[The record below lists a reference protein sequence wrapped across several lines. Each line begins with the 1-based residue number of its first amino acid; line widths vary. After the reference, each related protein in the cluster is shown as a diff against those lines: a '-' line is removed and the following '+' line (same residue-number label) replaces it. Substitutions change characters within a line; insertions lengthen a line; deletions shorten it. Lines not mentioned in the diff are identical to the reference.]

1 MMVMRMVIRQD
12 MMRVVAMGLEY
23 KKVLLQNVIDCSGMG
38 LDNHDEIIKQAIE
51 WTIDDCMN
59 HLNNELNDYVETEE
73 FSKKLEKVI

>member
-1 MMVMRMVIRQD
+1 MRDMQKVSSVKESVKMVID
-12 MMRVVAMGLEY
+12 Y
-23 KKVLLQNVIDCSGMG
+23 KKVLLQNIMDCSGMG

-73 FSKKLEKVI
+73 FSDRWEKVK

>member
-1 MMVMRMVIRQD
+1 
-12 MMRVVAMGLEY
+12 MGLEY
-23 KKVLLQNVIDCSGMG
+23 KKILLQNIMDCSGMG

-73 FSKKLEKVI
+73 FSKKLERVI